1 MATDLILSNAHLEHA
16 LPLMAEL
23 DLPRCFE
30 AFERLQKHK
39 DPSALSDLILA
50 VGSVGQSRLIR
61 RLGAVVFATA
71 DELLE
76 AEEDPSMQRAL
87 ELRAAQKPF
96 LETFKTVMTF
106 FPASGASP
114 SAFPGSSALGK
125 VKAPEPKPKP
135 IRKR

>member
-1 MATDLILSNAHLEHA
+1 MNLILSNAHLEHA

-30 AFERLQKHK
+30 AFERLQKQK
-39 DPSALSDLILA
+39 DPAALSDLITA

-71 DELLE
+71 EELLA
-76 AEEDPSMQRAL
+76 AEEDPAAQKAL

-96 LETFKTVMTF
+96 METFKTVMAF

-114 SAFPGSSALGK
+114 TASPGSFAPEK
-125 VKAPEPKPKP
+125 VKAPTARTHAKRPK
-135 IRKR
+135 R